1 MSANAFEISMM
12 YQSDKHILSC
22 SCAMPR
28 QSLDDIV
35 TAKFK
40 GEQLKTEIGLH
51 FLSNAMRL
59 RAEKTRFSK
68 IVSRVTL

>member
-1 MSANAFEISMM
+1 
-12 YQSDKHILSC
+12 
-22 SCAMPR
+22 MPR